1 MMQYSIY
8 NMQYKIWNMQYAI
21 YNMQYEICNVQYS
34 ICNIQFAICC
44 SHNVI
49 FNKLYAIANGNML
62 YTIYNVQFVIC
73 NPSVSCV
80 KYFGFWINSIHF
92 YFRINK
98 SECDEDYFSFKSFLF
113 CFLWALYKHAIFAN
127 VKTNTANAW
136 ISHMKKGTL

>member
-1 MMQYSIY
+1 
-8 NMQYKIWNMQYAI
+8 
-21 YNMQYEICNVQYS
+21 MQYEICNVQYS

-80 KYFGFWINSIHF
+80 RYFGLTVCHHSFSSIL
-92 YFRINK
+92 N
-98 SECDEDYFSFKSFLF
+98 
-113 CFLWALYKHAIFAN
+113 
-127 VKTNTANAW
+127 
-136 ISHMKKGTL
+136 